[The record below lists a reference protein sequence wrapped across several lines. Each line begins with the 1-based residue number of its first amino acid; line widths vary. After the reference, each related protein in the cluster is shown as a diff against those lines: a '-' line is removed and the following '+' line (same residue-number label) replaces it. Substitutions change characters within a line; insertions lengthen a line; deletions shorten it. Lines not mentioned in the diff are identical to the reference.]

1 MRLFVLGDEE
11 AVLGFSLTGVRGRV
25 AKTPEEVQDGLNQ
38 VLDDTSIGILLITAD
53 AANMIRSEV
62 DRLKI
67 AAELP
72 LILEIPSSTGTFAE
86 ISIRHFISEAIGV
99 SL

>member
-25 AKTPEEVQDGLNQ
+25 ARSPEEAKDGLDQ
-38 VLDDTSIGILLITAD
+38 VLDDSTVGILLITAD
-53 AANMIRSEV
+53 AASMIRDQV
-62 DRLKI
+62 DRLMI

-72 LILEIPSSTGTFAE
+72 LVLEIPSSKGMAAE
-86 ISIRHFISEAIGV
+86 ISIRRFISEAIGV
-99 SL
+99 RL